1 MAVKDNLTMMKDIRT
16 AIREADFV
24 SRFTHNWKALMEIYG
39 IMRPIKKAPGTKLAA
54 VKASIELENGA
65 VPEGEEIPYSLAK
78 VEPVEFADLTLEK
91 YAKAVSLEAVVK
103 YGAQNAVAK
112 TDEAFLNQ
120 LQSMIQTRFY
130 DFLQTGTLTD
140 NQPTFQAGIA
150 MSIGNVIDKFQAMDM
165 DTTSIVTFANTKDA
179 YKYLGAAELTVQN
192 LFGIKYIEN
201 FMGAD
206 RLILSSHIPEGK
218 VIATPT
224 ENIDL
229 YYIDPSDPQFGAL
242 DLNYTVDGEL
252 PLIGF
257 HAEGNYSHA
266 VGEVYALLGM
276 ALWAEYID
284 GIAVTTIGGGGT
296 SD

>member
-1 MAVKDNLTMMKDIRT
+1 MAPKANLTMMKDIDT
-16 AIREADFV
+16 TIREVQFV
-24 SRFTHNWKALMEIYG
+24 SRFTHNWKALMEVYG

-54 VKASIELENGA
+54 VKASIELEPGNIG
-65 VPEGEEIPYSLAK
+65 EGEEIPYSLAK
-78 VEPVEFADLTLEK
+78 VEPVEFADLELEK

-103 YGAQNAVAK
+103 YGAENAVAK

-120 LQSMIQTRFY
+120 LQSNVQTRFY
-130 DFLQTGTLTD
+130 DFLQTGTLVD
-140 NQPTFQAGIA
+140 DQPTFQSAIA
-150 MSIGNVIDKFQAMDM
+150 MSIGNVVDKFQAMDK
-165 DTTSIVTFANTKDA
+165 DYTSIVTFANTKDC

-192 LFGIKYIEN
+192 LFGIQYIEN
-201 FMGAD
+201 FLGAD
-206 RLILSSHIPEGK
+206 RLIMSSHIPEGK

-229 YYIDPSDPQFGAL
+229 YYIDPSDPEFGAL
-242 DLNYTVDGEL
+242 NLHYTVDGEL

-257 HAEGNYSHA
+257 SAQGRYDRA
-266 VGEVYALLGM
+266 VGEVYALMGM